1 LLTML
6 CGVFVYGLNAIN
18 KGRLRTDAFNI
29 ADKKIVQVRRLM
41 NAVQGTKITG
51 EELRT
56 IITDGD
62 TSVKTVTIDDNSV
75 AGDSTLYTIWPDPAP
90 VSLKAEGTVTVTGSA
105 GYYYT
110 LSVVYYDLWV
120 KKIRVEVTWKEERVG
135 PQKVVLESIVSRGKN
150 WPLH

>member
-1 LLTML
+1 ML

-75 AGDSTLYTIWPDPAP
+75 VADSTLYTIWPDPAP
-90 VSLKAEGTVTVTGSA
+90 VSLKSEGIVTGSA
-105 GYYYT
+105 VYYYT

-120 KKIRVEVTWKEERVG
+120 KKVRVEVTWKEERVG